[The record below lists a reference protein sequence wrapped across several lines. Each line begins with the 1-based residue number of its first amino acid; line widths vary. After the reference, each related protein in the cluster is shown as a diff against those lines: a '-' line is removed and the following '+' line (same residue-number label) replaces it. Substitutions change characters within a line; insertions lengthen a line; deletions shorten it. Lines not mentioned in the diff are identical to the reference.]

1 MIDPVALNLW
11 RGRALFLVVVLAL
24 IFARLLPLNTSAGR
38 LPGPE
43 WTVCIVFAL
52 MMRRPDYLPLW
63 LLAGVVLLEDIMLM
77 RPIGLWSALVVLAAE
92 VIRTRSVLMRELSF
106 VMEWAVTSALM
117 LVMLLIYRIVFA
129 LTLLP
134 QVSLGFALVGL
145 IWSII
150 AYPAVV
156 LISRYVLDLQKPS
169 LGQLDAYGRKI

>member
-1 MIDPVALNLW
+1 M
-11 RGRALFLVVVLAL
+11 LA
-24 IFARLLPLNTSAGR
+24 
-38 LPGPE
+38 
-43 WTVCIVFAL
+43 
-52 MMRRPDYLPLW
+52 
-63 LLAGVVLLEDIMLM
+63 
-77 RPIGLWSALVVLAAE
+77 
-92 VIRTRSVLMRELSF
+92 
-106 VMEWAVTSALM
+106 
-117 LVMLLIYRIVFA
+117 MLLIYRIVFA